1 MDRQSPPS
9 KQESASRPRFHQA
22 TTEDIRA
29 GLTTDVYFER
39 TVQIIREAGL
49 DRHVRAEF
57 SVKGLPPGLTWAILA
72 GLEEVYALL
81 DGFDIHLRGMP
92 EGSLVRPYEPIL
104 EIEGSYLSFAVL
116 ETAILGLLCESSGV
130 ATKAARIRH
139 LARQKL
145 LASFGA
151 RRMHP
156 SVAPVI
162 ERAAFIGGCDG
173 VSVVMAA
180 RDLGEDPTGTTPHAL
195 MLLVGDTVEAMR
207 LYDRIVPEQARR
219 IALIDT
225 FNDEKFEAVRVA
237 EALGERLF
245 GVRLDTPGSRRGNF
259 VQILR
264 EVRWE
269 LDLRGYQHVQLIASG
284 GLDEKTVAE
293 LEPYVDGFGV
303 GTSIANARTI
313 DFGMDIVEIEGQPVA
328 KRGKMSGAKQVW
340 RDPVTCQDVVL
351 PLGVEPDDRNR
362 VAMLVPLMERGS
374 LVDPLPDVRS
384 IRRRVLDQLAVVGP
398 EVVPYS

>member
-1 MDRQSPPS
+1 MGDRR
-9 KQESASRPRFHQA
+9 ETRHPRFHNA
-22 TTEDIRA
+22 TSADIRA

-39 TVQIIREAGL
+39 TVQIVREAGL

-57 SVKGLPPGLTWAILA
+57 SVKGLPSGLPWAILA
-72 GLEEVYALL
+72 GLEEVFALL
-81 DGFDIHLRGMP
+81 DGLDISLRGMP
-92 EGSLVRPYEPIL
+92 EGRLVRPFEPIL
-104 EIEGSYLSFAVL
+104 EIEGPYLSFAVF

-139 LARQKL
+139 LAGQRL

-156 SVAPVI
+156 AIAPVI

-225 FNDEKFEAVRVA
+225 FLDEKFEAVRVA
-237 EALGERLF
+237 EALGDRLY
-245 GVRLDTPGSRRGNF
+245 GVRLDTPGSRRGDF

-269 LDLRGYQHVQLIASG
+269 LDLRGFQHVKLIASG

-313 DFGMDIVEIEGQPVA
+313 DFGMDIIEIEGEPVA

-340 RDPVTCQDVVL
+340 RDSATLRDVVL
-351 PLGVEPDDRNR
+351 PLGVDPDESGRDA
-362 VAMLVPLMERGS
+362 VLIPLMKRGR
-374 LVDPLPDVRS
+374 LVGPLPDERS
-384 IRRRVLDQLAVVGP
+384 IRQRVLDQLALVGQ
-398 EVVPYS
+398 EVVPIS